1 LILCLHWL
9 QEASVYNCNSTA
21 TSFGFFSSAKMGDK
35 AQPEQEVFTSA
46 DRIRQ
51 LNEVDKVTSA

>member
-1 LILCLHWL
+1 
-9 QEASVYNCNSTA
+9 
-21 TSFGFFSSAKMGDK
+21 MGDK